1 MSLFKN
7 SHVFATCELT
17 DGLERFTDIEHSRT
31 LLLLQP
37 TGRENAEGPGKEEV
51 KYWQHK
57 VKF

>member
-17 DGLERFTDIEHSRT
+17 GSLERFTDIEHSRM
-31 LLLLQP
+31 LLVLQP
-37 TGRENAEGPGKEEV
+37 TGREDAEGPGKEEV
-51 KYWQHK
+51 EYRQHK